1 MQYMIGDIDIEALD
15 NKGGYYARHV
25 HAMTAEG
32 LTSKSDIAA
41 ELAYRD
47 FVIDVL
53 IKMLD
58 SPVGTCNHDGS
69 IKEETLCTKAK

>member
-1 MQYMIGDIDIEALD
+1 MQYMIGEIDTGDLD

-25 HAMTAEG
+25 HAMDSEG
-32 LTSKSDIAA
+32 LTRKSDIAA

-69 IKEETLCTKAK
+69 TKEKSK